1 MAINWNTLRE
11 LISYHGPEVIKYWQD
26 PKQRFNELFRRGT
39 STAPKSTRVAPKG
52 RPEDVEEEYYN
63 RWKNYE
69 NMTQGERVG
78 KLNDYQNRGNFGR
91 SQQMLKEIAQNQPM
105 SLENQQKISQRFG
118 PPSPAPKPQQPGS
131 YTVNDVPLEYQNKT
145 MPESVKPP
153 KPVTYGPS
161 VRIET
166 PKEFLNKPEQSTTNI
181 EELRPTT
188 PQGEIH
194 LPMDEGARI
203 QTPEQFIKKPKKTV
217 KLPKAKPIDI
227 TSLPSFPKAEVQ
239 SKAPTAPSDIDRK
252 RFALLDTYGDTGL
265 RSLNDDAY
273 VQRKWNAAM
282 RGSRAQQVQQ
292 NYNRQM
298 GNQQTAR
305 QPQPQPQQQMRQPV
319 QQQPRNTNMYRQMG
333 QVAQQQT
340 PRFPGKDYYR
350 NLGLTPQQIAARD
363 TRHEANRR
371 KRFGYKA

>member
-1 MAINWNTLRE
+1 
-11 LISYHGPEVIKYWQD
+11 
-26 PKQRFNELFRRGT
+26 
-39 STAPKSTRVAPKG
+39 
-52 RPEDVEEEYYN
+52 
-63 RWKNYE
+63 
-69 NMTQGERVG
+69 
-78 KLNDYQNRGNFGR
+78 
-91 SQQMLKEIAQNQPM
+91 MLKEVTQNQPT
-105 SLENQQKISQRFG
+105 SLENQKKISQRFG
-118 PPSPAPKPQQPGS
+118 PPSPAPKPQQSKPAS

-153 KPVTYGPS
+153 KPPTYGPS

-166 PKEFLNKPEQSTTNI
+166 PKEFLNKPEQSTTDR
-181 EELRPTT
+181 EQLRPTT

-227 TSLPSFPKAEVQ
+227 TSLPSFPKAE
-239 SKAPTAPSDIDRK
+239 SSLKAPTAPTDIDRK
-252 RFALLDTYGDTGL
+252 RFALLDTYGDNGL
-265 RSLNDDAY
+265 NSLNDDAY

-292 NYNRQM
+292 NYNRQQL
-298 GNQQTAR
+298 N
-305 QPQPQPQQQMRQPV
+305 
-319 QQQPRNTNMYRQMG
+319 NTNMYRQM
-333 QVAQQQT
+333 AQTVQQPT

-363 TRHEANRR
+363 ARQAANKR
-371 KRFGYKA
+371 KRLGYKA

>member
-11 LISYHGPEVIKYWQD
+11 LISYYGPEVIKYWSD

-39 STAPKSTRVAPKG
+39 PTAPKSIRVAPKG
-52 RPEDVEEEYYN
+52 RPEDIEEEYYN

-69 NMTQGERVG
+69 NMNQGERVG
-78 KLNDYQNRGNFGR
+78 KLNEYQNRGNFGR
-91 SQQMLKEIAQNQPM
+91 SQQMLKEVAQNQPM

-118 PPSPAPKPQQPGS
+118 PPSITPKPQQPGS
-131 YTVNDVPLEYQNKT
+131 YTVNDVPPEYQNRT

-153 KPVTYGPS
+153 KPPTYGPS

-166 PKEFLNKPEQSTTNI
+166 PKEFLNKPEQSTTNA
-181 EELRPTT
+181 EELRPIT
-188 PQGEIH
+188 PESELH
-194 LPMDEGARI
+194 FPMDEGARI
-203 QTPEQFIKKPKKTV
+203 ETPEQFINKPKKKV

-227 TSLPSFPKAEVQ
+227 TSLPSFPRAKG
-239 SKAPTAPSDIDRK
+239 SPKAPTAPTDIDRK

-265 RSLNDDAY
+265 KSLNDDAY

-292 NYNRQM
+292 NYNRQ
-298 GNQQTAR
+298 
-305 QPQPQPQQQMRQPV
+305 QPN
-319 QQQPRNTNMYRQMG
+319 NTNMYRQMA
-333 QVAQQQT
+333 QTVQQQT

-363 TRHEANRR
+363 ARHEANRR
-371 KRFGYKA
+371 RRLGYKA